1 MTINLKNKQELI
13 KKFGKNSKDSG
24 SVEVQVAMLSQKI
37 SELTEHLKINAKEIK
52 EKRGLL
58 MMVGKRKRLL
68 AYIKSQNLDEY
79 RELIKKLG
87 IRG

>member
-1 MTINLKNKQELI
+1 MTINLKNKDKI
-13 KKFGKNSKDSG
+13 VKKFGKDAKDTG
-24 SVEVQVAMLSQKI
+24 AAEVQVAL
-37 SELTEHLKINAKEIK
+37 LTEKIKQLTEQLKENHNDSAS
-52 EKRGLL
+52 KRGLL

-68 AYIKSQNLDEY
+68 AYLKNKHLGEY